1 MRTKNYI
8 QKAYGK
14 EPEWTTASEEIDP
27 TEILKAINWYNSNAQ
42 RKNYKKWVIQWM
54 KDKKSPWTKDQ
65 TDIVN
70 RCPQKDFRSFGHY
83 CRMLSRGF
91 PAVDQLTKIVDEKIN
106 ELLVSGHTAGEKNT
120 NIKTPRQRMEE
131 QISDLAG
138 ELMNMCDQV
147 LENIREGSHSH
158 KGSCDR
164 VQFWLKSNKVN
175 HWQADMLADVFA
187 PALAELDDLVNGKD
201 SQLKDAYSFLK
212 ANQQK
217 SLYQFMDHLVSS
229 CLEHSAN
236 TKPTRKRRR
245 RKIDPSKLV
254 SKVKYLKE
262 SSEYGL
268 KGLDPVEILDS
279 KKVWVFNC
287 RYKTLSVY
295 CSSPGQFLSVKG
307 TTIQN
312 FDPDKSETRTIKKA
326 DKEMPKVRTEKELE
340 SLWSRQTS
348 VVKTANGRLNENC
361 VILKVS

>member
-1 MRTKNYI
+1 MKTKNYI

-14 EPEWTTASEEIDP
+14 EPEWSGEGEVDP
-27 TEILKAINWYNSNAQ
+27 TEILKSINWYNSNSQ
-42 RKNYKKWVIQWM
+42 KKNYKKWAIAWM
-54 KDKKSPWTKDQ
+54 KDKRSSWTKEQ
-65 TDIVN
+65 SDIVR

-91 PAVDQLTKIVDEKIN
+91 PSVDQLTKIVDEKIQ
-106 ELLVSGHTAGEKNT
+106 ELLVAGKQIKEST
-120 NIKTPRQRMEE
+120 PPTKTPRQRMEE
-131 QISDLAG
+131 KLSDLAG
-138 ELMNMCDQV
+138 DLMNVCDQV
-147 LENIREGSHSH
+147 MVDIREGNFSAKKEST
-158 KGSCDR
+158 KINR
-164 VQFWLKSNKVN
+164 WLESNKVN
-175 HWQADMLADVFA
+175 HWQADMLADLFA
-187 PALAELDDLVNGKD
+187 PALAELDDLVNAKE

-212 ANQQK
+212 TTQQK
-217 SLYQFMDHLVSS
+217 QLYKFMDNLVSS
-229 CLEHSAN
+229 CLKHSAN
-236 TKPTRKRRR
+236 TKPVRKTRK
-245 RKIDPSKLV
+245 RKIDPSKII

-268 KGLDPVEILDS
+268 TSVDPASILDS

-295 CSSPGQFLSVKG
+295 YASPGHLLSIKG

-312 FDPDKSETRTIKKA
+312 FDGEKSESRTIKNA
-326 DKEMPKVRTEKELE
+326 TKEMPKVRTEKELT